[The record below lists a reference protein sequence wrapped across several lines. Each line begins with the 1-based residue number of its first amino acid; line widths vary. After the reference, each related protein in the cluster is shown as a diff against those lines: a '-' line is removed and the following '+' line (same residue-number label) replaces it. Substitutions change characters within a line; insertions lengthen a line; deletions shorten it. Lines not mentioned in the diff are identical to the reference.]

1 MAVNKMNRKVNL
13 KSKTNRSVLKSNK
26 TKKVS
31 KTMNGG
37 SKCGSNIM
45 KGGSK
50 SVKRKVSRKKIESS
64 RFRTLKKGKKE
75 LKRVRQ
81 NRTQKK
87 GLKNK
92 KYRTLKK
99 KVTGGGKRNSKQI
112 TTKKDT
118 NEDTKE
124 DTKEDEIELQD
135 IDPNDVNT
143 LLKNE
148 GEFLLRKIKKKENNK
163 PNNTISFT
171 YQEKTLDATI
181 HGILHAKQSNNIVE
195 KYYIYLRKR
204 LRYSKKYVLALI
216 NNPGSGEFI
225 GESLNINNINQV
237 LDKFKKPALQIEKK
251 KRNTGK

>member
-1 MAVNKMNRKVNL
+1 MVVNKMNRKVNL

-31 KTMNGG
+31 KTMNGGSKCGSNIMKGG

-99 KVTGGGKRNSKQI
+99 KVTGGGESIGKKIGKRFFFKTKKI
-112 TTKKDT
+112 TTKKNKSESVPKQVQF
-118 NEDTKE
+118 NENKHKYMILKKPE
-124 DTKEDEIELQD
+124 DTKEDEIKLQD
-135 IDPNDVNT
+135 IEAQKVNN
-143 LLKNE
+143 LLK
-148 GEFLLRKIKKKENNK
+148 
-163 PNNTISFT
+163 
-171 YQEKTLDATI
+171 
-181 HGILHAKQSNNIVE
+181 ILVIF
-195 KYYIYLRKR
+195 Y
-204 LRYSKKYVLALI
+204 
-216 NNPGSGEFI
+216 
-225 GESLNINNINQV
+225 
-237 LDKFKKPALQIEKK
+237 
-251 KRNTGK
+251 